1 MKRRQFVETAAGA
14 AVLAGPLA
22 AQTLGA
28 TAGPAQVTQ
37 PGVNRFDAAA
47 KPTSRLAAGAAG
59 PASNTWSHESN
70 KVFDEEVAFQKK
82 FVDPETGILVIRLTN
97 EPCVS
102 HHIYPEA
109 PISTPDGK
117 RFIFARRPALSGKST
132 YWIGDLDLLAVRQ
145 ITDEENASAPVVTPD
160 GKSFIYSV
168 GRQVKRMSPDTFERE
183 VIFEAP
189 PDLERLGGIVSVDY
203 SGTRFLAAAKEKGGE
218 YGLAV
223 VEPFAGKVRIV
234 YRNKDVRNP
243 HGQYSKNADRKVLIQ
258 VNNGIEVDE
267 HGNILKLVGEKGASL
282 VVVNDDGTNPVILKA
297 GFSMLERVQGHQCW
311 VGPKDMVITCL
322 HRRETVNSPWIQ
334 DRIVTVVPGQD
345 YRIVGEGKGFTHI
358 HTSPDGE
365 WWISDDNKTADIY
378 IGSVRTA
385 RYKLLHRSGSTF
397 GSAQYAHP
405 HPFFLGDGK
414 SVGWNS
420 DVTGVPQIYV
430 ARLPEGFLDSL
441 R

>member
-1 MKRRQFVETAAGA
+1 MKRRQFVGTVAGMAALA
-14 AVLAGPLA
+14 APAAAKTQSAPAGPS
-22 AQTLGA
+22 
-28 TAGPAQVTQ
+28 PVTQ
-37 PGVNRFDAAA
+37 PGVNRFKDSPPPESKPAAA
-47 KPTSRLAAGAAG
+47 ATA

-70 KVFDEEVAFQKK
+70 KVFDEEVAFQNK

-117 RFIFARRPALSGKST
+117 RFIFARRPGLSGKT
-132 YWIGDLDLLAVRQ
+132 TFWIGDLDILSVRQ
-145 ITDEENASAPVVTPD
+145 ITDEDGASAPVVTPD
-160 GKSFIYSV
+160 GKWFYYSV
-168 GRQVKRMSPDTFERE
+168 GRQVKRMSPETFERE
-183 VIFEAP
+183 VVFEVP
-189 PDLERLGGIVSVDY
+189 GDLDRVGGIVSVDH
-203 SGTRFLAAAKEKGGE
+203 SGTRFLAGARDKSGQ

-223 VEPFAGKVRIV
+223 IEPFAGAARIV

-243 HGQYSKNADRKVLIQ
+243 HGQYSKNTARRVLIQ

-282 VVVNDDGTNPVILKA
+282 VVVNDDGSDPMTLKA

-311 VGPKDMVITCL
+311 VGPKNMVITAL
-322 HRRETVNSPWIQ
+322 HRRETVTSPWIQ
-334 DRIVTVVPGQD
+334 DRIVTVVPGEV

-378 IGSVRTA
+378 IGSVGTA

-405 HPFFLGDGK
+405 HPFFLGDGN

-430 ARLPEGFLDSL
+430 SRLPDGFLDSL

>member
-1 MKRRQFVETAAGA
+1 MKRRRFVETVAGA
-14 AVLAGPLA
+14 AVLAGPVA
-22 AQTLGA
+22 AKTIAATAQT
-28 TAGPAQVTQ
+28 PPVTQ
-37 PGVNRFDAAA
+37 PGVNKFKDPSPPESKPPAAA
-47 KPTSRLAAGAAG
+47 TE
-59 PASNTWSHESN
+59 PASHTWSRECN

-117 RFIFARRPALSGKST
+117 RFIFARRPALSGKT
-132 YWIGDLDLLAVRQ
+132 TFWIGDLDILSVRQ
-145 ITDEENASAPVVTPD
+145 ITDEDNASAPVVSPD
-160 GKSFIYSV
+160 GKWFFYSV
-168 GRQVKRMSPDTFERE
+168 GRQIKRMSPETFARE
-183 VIFEAP
+183 VIFEVP
-189 PDLERLGGIVSVDY
+189 GDLDRVGGIVSVDY
-203 SGTRFLAAAKEKGGE
+203 SGTRFLAGARDKTGR

-223 VEPFAGKVRIV
+223 IEPFAGQARIV
-234 YRNKDVRNP
+234 YSNKDVRNP
-243 HGQYSKNADRKVLIQ
+243 HGQYSKNADRRVLIQ

-282 VVVNDDGTNPVILKA
+282 VVVNDDGTNPVTLKA

-311 VGPKDMVITCL
+311 AGPKNMVITCL
-322 HRRETVNSPWIQ
+322 HRRETVTSPWIQ
-334 DRIVTVVPGQD
+334 DRIVTVAPGED

>member
-1 MKRRQFVETAAGA
+1 MKRRQFVETVAGA
-14 AVLAGPLA
+14 AVLAGPVAAKTLA
-22 AQTLGA
+22 S
-28 TAGPAQVTQ
+28 TAEPSQVTQ
-37 PGVNRFDAAA
+37 PGVNKFDAAA
-47 KPTSRLAAGAAG
+47 KSKAQQGAASSG
-59 PASNTWSHESN
+59 PASNTWSHEAN

-82 FVDPETGILVIRLTN
+82 FIDPETGILVIRLTN

-117 RFIFARRPALSGKST
+117 RFIFARRPGLESKT
-132 YWIGDLDLLAVRQ
+132 TFWIGDLDLLAVRQ
-145 ITDEENASAPVVTPD
+145 ITDEDSASAPVVTPD
-160 GKSFIYSV
+160 GKWFIYSV
-168 GRQVKRMSPDTFERE
+168 GRQVKRMSPETFERE
-183 VIFEAP
+183 VIFEVP
-189 PDLERLGGIVSVDY
+189 KELEWVGGIVSVDY
-203 SGTRFLAAAKEKGGE
+203 SGTRFLAGARDKPGQ

-223 VEPFAGKVRIV
+223 IEPFAGNARIV

-258 VNNGIEVDE
+258 VNNGIEIDKY
-267 HGNILKLVGEKGASL
+267 GNILKLVGEKGASL
-282 VVVNDDGTNPVILKA
+282 VVVNDDGTNPVTLKA

-311 VGPKDMVITCL
+311 VGPKDMVITTL
-322 HRRETVNSPWIQ
+322 HRRDTVTSPWIQ
-334 DRIVTVVPGQD
+334 DRVVTVVPDQE

-358 HTSPDGE
+358 HASPDGE

-385 RYKLLHRSGSTF
+385 RYKLVHRTGSTF

-441 R
+441 L